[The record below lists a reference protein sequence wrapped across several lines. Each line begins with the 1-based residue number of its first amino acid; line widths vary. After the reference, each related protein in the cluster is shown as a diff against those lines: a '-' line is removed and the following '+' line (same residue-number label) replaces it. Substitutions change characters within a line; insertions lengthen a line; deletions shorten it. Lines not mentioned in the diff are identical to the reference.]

1 MELEEMKNIWDD
13 VSQEIDKQKILTD
26 KSIVNIT
33 KKRYA
38 NKIRAISIPETIF
51 AFISIAF
58 SFFVLI
64 NFTKLDTWYL
74 SISGIIVV
82 LFLIIVPVFSVKWI
96 RTLRNLD
103 LTGNTFKQSLFEYVK
118 GKQRFINFIK
128 VSSYLTIPF
137 IIAFMLIAEK
147 IFNNNNLISENDFGV
162 YWYVLPLGIIIQIL
176 FNKWILIKYNKTINE
191 AENIL
196 KELEQ

>member
-13 VSQEIDKQKILTD
+13 MSQRIDKLEILTD

-38 NKIRAISIPETIF
+38 NKIRAISILETTL
-51 AFISIAF
+51 AFISIVF
-58 SFFVLI
+58 SAFVLI

-82 LFLIIVPVFSVKWI
+82 LFLIIVPILSVKWI
-96 RTLRNLD
+96 RTLKYLD
-103 LTGNTFKQSLFEYVK
+103 IAGNTLKQSLFKYAK
-118 GKQRFINFIK
+118 GKQRFINIIK
-128 VSSYLTIPF
+128 VSSYLTTPF
-137 IIAFMLIAEK
+137 IVAFMLISEK
-147 IFNNNNLISENDFGV
+147 FFNNNNLISENDFGV

-176 FNKWILIKYNKTINE
+176 FNKWILIKYTKALNE

-196 KELEQ
+196 KELEE

>member
-1 MELEEMKNIWDD
+1 MELEEIKNIWDD
-13 VSQEIDKQKILTD
+13 MSQEIDKQKILTD

-33 KKRYA
+33 KKRYV
-38 NKIRAISIPETIF
+38 NKIRTISILETTF
-51 AFISIAF
+51 AFISIVF
-58 SFFVLI
+58 SAYILI

-82 LFLIIVPVFSVKWI
+82 LFLIIVPILSVKGI
-96 RTLRNLD
+96 RTLKYLD
-103 LTGNTFKQSLFEYVK
+103 IAGNTFKQSLHKYAT
-118 GKQRFINFIK
+118 GKQNFINFIK
-128 VSSYLTIPF
+128 VSSYLTFPF
-137 IIAFMLIAEK
+137 IVAFMLIAEK
-147 IFNNNNLISENDFGV
+147 IFNNNNLISENDIGV

-176 FNKWILIKYNKTINE
+176 TNKWILIKYSKTLNE

>member
-13 VSQEIDKQKILTD
+13 MSQKIDKQKILTN

-33 KKRYA
+33 KKRYV
-38 NKIRAISIPETIF
+38 NKIRRISIHEITY
-51 AFISIAF
+51 AFISIIF
-58 SFFVLI
+58 SAFVLI
-64 NFTKLDTWYL
+64 NFKKLDTWYL
-74 SISGIIVV
+74 SISGIFVV
-82 LFLIIVPVFSVKWI
+82 LFLIITSILSIKRI
-96 RTLRNLD
+96 RTLRYLD
-103 LTGNTFKQSLFEYVK
+103 ITGNTFKQSLLKYAK

-137 IIAFMLIAEK
+137 IVAFILITEK
-147 IFNNNNLISENDFGV
+147 IFNNNNLILENDFGV

-176 FNKWILIKYNKTINE
+176 FAKWILMKYTKAINE

>member
-13 VSQEIDKQKILTD
+13 MSQEIDKKKILTNE
-26 KSIVNIT
+26 SIINIT
-33 KKRYA
+33 KKRYV
-38 NKIRAISIPETIF
+38 NKLRAISIPETTF
-51 AFISIAF
+51 AFISIIF
-58 SFFVLI
+58 SAFVLI

-82 LFLIIVPVFSVKWI
+82 LFLIIVPILSVKWI
-96 RTLRNLD
+96 RTLKYLD
-103 LTGNTFKQSLFEYVK
+103 IAGNTFKQSLLKYAT
-118 GKQRFINFIK
+118 GKQKFINFIK

-137 IIAFMLIAEK
+137 IVTFILITEK

-162 YWYVLPLGIIIQIL
+162 YWYILPLGIIIQIL
-176 FNKWILIKYNKTINE
+176 FTKWILIKYTKTINE